1 MTSITLQESDF
12 TQYAKEL
19 GIWSG
24 ILEDNNLP
32 SNTEQ
37 VTLIILEA
45 KFPCQKPR
53 KLTEI

>member
-1 MTSITLQESDF
+1 MISITLQESDF

-45 KFPCQKPR
+45 KTDWN
-53 KLTEI
+53 LNNN